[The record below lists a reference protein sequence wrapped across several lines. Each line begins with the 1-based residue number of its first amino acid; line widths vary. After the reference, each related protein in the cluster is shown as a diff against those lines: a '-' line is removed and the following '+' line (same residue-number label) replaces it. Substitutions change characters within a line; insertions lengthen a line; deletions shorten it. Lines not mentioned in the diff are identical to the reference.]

1 MQVTRCRLILH
12 DSLYYA
18 TREMGRLYET
28 EKVIHNWALTYA
40 LGLIQKPYR
49 SFNSVPT
56 YQEDLT
62 PINAAG
68 VYVTPA
74 KPIHYDYVISTFKLA
89 DNRHRPF
96 STVSNTRKRELKITV
111 TNKPSFGKA
120 KELAQESEF
129 EFFIVGE
136 LPERVPKWI
145 RLGLW
150 MSKAKIEI
158 EDCQDLTVQ
167 RGKFTCPHLLNPL
180 DLSIR
185 PQLYDL
191 ISMPPVS
198 LLQNATLTGEYV
210 AFQREQETVCLPA
223 TMRYFANSS

>member
-1 MQVTRCRLILH
+1 MQVTKFHLTLH

-49 SFNSVPT
+49 SFDCVPT
-56 YQEDLT
+56 YQDDLT

-74 KPIHYDYVISTFKLA
+74 KPIHYDYIISTFKLA

-96 STVSNTRKRELKITV
+96 STVSNTRKKELGIKV

-120 KELAQESEF
+120 KELAPGSLF

-136 LPERVPKWI
+136 LPDQLPKWI

-150 MSKAKIEI
+150 MSKAWIEI
-158 EDCQDLTVQ
+158 KDTKSLTPKNGV
-167 RGKFTCPHLLNPL
+167 FTCSHLLNPI
-180 DLSIR
+180 DLPIL
-185 PQLYDL
+185 PKLYDL

-198 LLQNATLTGEYV
+198 LLQNARFNSEYV
-210 AFQREQETVCLPA
+210 EFGDVCLPTSMA
-223 TMRYFANSS
+223 YFANAT

>member
-1 MQVTRCRLILH
+1 MQVTKFHLTLH

-49 SFNSVPT
+49 SFDSVPT
-56 YQEDLT
+56 YKEDLAV
-62 PINAAG
+62 INEAG

-74 KPIHYDYVISTFKLA
+74 KPIRYDYVISTFKFA

-96 STVSNTRKRELKITV
+96 STVSNARKKALGITV
-111 TNKPSFGKA
+111 TNKPSFGRA
-120 KELAQESEF
+120 KELAPESEF
-129 EFFIVGE
+129 EFFIIGE
-136 LPERVPKWI
+136 LPDRLPKWI

-150 MSKAKIEI
+150 MSKARIEVKK
-158 EDCQDLTVQ
+158 ELSLTPK
-167 RGKFTCPHLLNPL
+167 GGNFTCSHLLNPI
-180 DLSIR
+180 DLPIL
-185 PQLYDL
+185 PELYDL

-198 LLQNATLTGEYV
+198 LLQNARFNGEYV
-210 AFQREQETVCLPA
+210 EFGDVCLPTSMA
-223 TMRYFANSS
+223 YFAAT

>member
-1 MQVTRCRLILH
+1 MQVTKFHLTLH

-28 EKVIHNWALTYA
+28 ESVIHNWALTYA

-49 SFNSVPT
+49 SFDSVPT
-56 YQEDLT
+56 YKEDLAV
-62 PINAAG
+62 INEAG

-96 STVSNTRKRELKITV
+96 STVSNARKKELGITV
-111 TNKPSFGKA
+111 TNKPSFGRA
-120 KELAQESEF
+120 KELAPESKF
-129 EFFIVGE
+129 EFFIVGK
-136 LPERVPKWI
+136 LLDQLPKWI

-150 MSKAKIEI
+150 MSKAYIEVKK
-158 EDCQDLTVQ
+158 ELSLTPKQ
-167 RGKFTCPHLLNPL
+167 GNFTCSHLLNPI
-180 DLSIR
+180 DLPIS
-185 PQLYDL
+185 PELYDL

-198 LLQNATLTGEYV
+198 LLQNARFSGEYV
-210 AFQREQETVCLPA
+210 EFGKVCLPTSMA
-223 TMRYFANSS
+223 YFAGAT

>member
-1 MQVTRCRLILH
+1 MNVAKCQLILH

-40 LGLIQKPYR
+40 LGFIQKPYYCPD
-49 SFNSVPT
+49 SVPT
-56 YQEDLT
+56 YQDDLQ
-62 PINAAG
+62 PINEAG

-74 KPIHYDYVISTFKLA
+74 KPICCDYVTNTFKFA
-89 DNRHRPF
+89 DNRHRTF
-96 STVSNTRKRELKITV
+96 SAPNR
-111 TNKPSFGKA
+111 TNKPSYGKA
-120 KELAQESEF
+120 KELAPESEF
-129 EFFIVGE
+129 EFFIVGK

-150 MSKAKIEI
+150 MSKAQIEI
-158 EDCQDLTVQ
+158 TDCQDLTVQ

-180 DLSIR
+180 DLSIS

-210 AFQREQETVCLPA
+210 EFRKGKEIICLPA
-223 TMRYFANSS
+223 TMRYFANST

>member
-1 MQVTRCRLILH
+1 MQVTRFRLTLH

-28 EKVIHNWALTYA
+28 ESVIHNWALTYA

-49 SFNSVPT
+49 SFDSIPT

-62 PINAAG
+62 GINEAG

-74 KPIHYDYVISTFKLA
+74 KPISYDYVISTFKFA

-96 STVSNTRKRELKITV
+96 STVSNARKKELGITV
-111 TNKPSFGKA
+111 TNKPSFGRA
-120 KELAQESEF
+120 KELAPESVF
-129 EFFIVGE
+129 EFFVIGK
-136 LPERVPKWI
+136 LPNRLPKWI

-150 MSKAKIEI
+150 MSKARIEI
-158 EDCQDLTVQ
+158 EDIESFLTPKTGV
-167 RGKFTCPHLLNPL
+167 FTCSHLLNPI
-180 DLSIR
+180 DLPVS
-185 PQLYDL
+185 PELYDL

-198 LLQNATLTGEYV
+198 LLQNARFNGEYV
-210 AFQREQETVCLPA
+210 EFGDVCFPTSMA
-223 TMRYFANSS
+223 YFAGAT

>member
-1 MQVTRCRLILH
+1 MQVTRCNLILH

-49 SFNSVPT
+49 SFDSVPT
-56 YQEDLT
+56 YKEDLT
-62 PINAAG
+62 PINQAG

-96 STVSNTRKRELKITV
+96 STVSNTRKKELGITV

-120 KELAQESEF
+120 KELAPESEF
-129 EFFIVGE
+129 EFYIIGK
-136 LPERVPKWI
+136 LPDQLPKWI

-150 MSKAKIEI
+150 MSKARVEVELVESSLKPK
-158 EDCQDLTVQ
+158 QGT
-167 RGKFTCPHLLNPL
+167 FTCSHLLNPI
-180 DLSIR
+180 DLSIS
-185 PQLYDL
+185 PELYDL

-198 LLQNATLTGEYV
+198 LLQNARFNGEYME
-210 AFQREQETVCLPA
+210 FDDVCFPTSMA
-223 TMRYFANSS
+223 YFAGAT

>member
-1 MQVTRCRLILH
+1 MLVTRCRLILH

-49 SFNSVPT
+49 CFDSVPT
-56 YQEDLT
+56 YQDDLA
-62 PINAAG
+62 PINTEG

-96 STVSNTRKRELKITV
+96 STVSNTRKKELGIAV
-111 TNKPSFGKA
+111 TNKPSYGKA
-120 KELAQESEF
+120 KELAPESEF
-129 EFFIVGE
+129 EFFFIGK
-136 LPERVPKWI
+136 LPNRVPRWI

-150 MSKAKIEI
+150 MSKASISIE
-158 EDCQDLTVQ
+158 ERQDLNIK
-167 RGKFTCPHLLNPL
+167 RGKFTCPHLLNPI
-180 DLSIR
+180 DLSSR

-198 LLQNATLTGEYV
+198 LIQNATLTGEYV
-210 AFQREQETVCLPA
+210 EFQHRRETICLPA
-223 TMRYFANSS
+223 TMRYFANPA

>member
-1 MQVTRCRLILH
+1 MQVTRCNLILH

-40 LGLIQKPYR
+40 LGFIHKPYR
-49 SFNSVPT
+49 SFDSVPT
-56 YQEDLT
+56 YKEDLI
-62 PINAAG
+62 PINQAG

-74 KPIHYDYVISTFKLA
+74 KPLHYDYVISTFKLA

-96 STVSNTRKRELKITV
+96 STVSNTRKKELGITV

-120 KELAQESEF
+120 KELAPESEF
-129 EFFIVGE
+129 EFYIVGE
-136 LPERVPKWI
+136 LPDQIPKWI

-150 MSKAKIEI
+150 MSKVRVEVESVESSLKPK
-158 EDCQDLTVQ
+158 QGT
-167 RGKFTCPHLLNPL
+167 FTCSHLLNPI
-180 DLSIR
+180 DLSVL
-185 PQLYDL
+185 PELYDL

-198 LLQNATLTGEYV
+198 LLQNARFNGEYV
-210 AFQREQETVCLPA
+210 EFGNVCLPTSMA
-223 TMRYFANSS
+223 YFAGAT

>member
-1 MQVTRCRLILH
+1 MQVTKCRLTLH

-28 EKVIHNWALTYA
+28 ERVIHNWALTYA

-49 SFNSVPT
+49 SFDSVPT

-62 PINAAG
+62 EINKAG

-74 KPIHYDYVISTFKLA
+74 KPVRYDYVISTFKFA
-89 DNRHRPF
+89 HNRHRPF
-96 STVSNTRKRELKITV
+96 STVSNTRKKELGITV

-120 KELAQESEF
+120 KELAPESVF
-129 EFFIVGE
+129 EFFIGGE
-136 LPERVPKWI
+136 LSDQLPKWI

-150 MSKAKIEI
+150 MSKARVEVEAVEPHLRPK
-158 EDCQDLTVQ
+158 
-167 RGKFTCPHLLNPL
+167 RGVFTCKHLLNPI
-180 DLSIR
+180 DLSVS
-185 PQLYDL
+185 PELYDL

-198 LLQNATLTGEYV
+198 LLQNARFNGEYV
-210 AFQREQETVCLPA
+210 EFGDVCLPTSMA
-223 TMRYFANSS
+223 YFAGAT